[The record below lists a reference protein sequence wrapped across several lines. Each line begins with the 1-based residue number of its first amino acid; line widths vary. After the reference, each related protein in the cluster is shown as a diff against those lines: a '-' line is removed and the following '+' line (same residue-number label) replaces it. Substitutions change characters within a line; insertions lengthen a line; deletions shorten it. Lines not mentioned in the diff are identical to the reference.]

1 MRILFNVHAGSCPC
15 YVISIVVS
23 SHGLCTYTHVFMMLL
38 SMLLLI
44 KAAHV
49 HSLFSFPARLAAQ
62 RARALWACACLLICQ
77 VHVQVR
83 VHHSDLICSDD
94 SGNSSA
100 AGFGRFCGW
109 LSARPFSPPI
119 YRFQK
124 YTFPG
129 VFLRKW
135 LFRRGFVEESPLQE
149 AMWSLVEIECILC
162 SRIQSQQHGRLS
174 TLSRSHHV
182 SALLWLWRSCRI
194 VGKAASRSLA
204 VGRCSGMATSLYRST
219 WFRNHRV
226 VFWLKE

>member
-1 MRILFNVHAGSCPC
+1 MPTFFSWSWWFMLMFFIIMVVHVHVCSWPWWVMRILFNVHAGSCPC

-62 RARALWACACLLICQ
+62 RARVLWACACLLISWCQ

-109 LSARPFSPPI
+109 LSARPFLPPI

-135 LFRRGFVEESPLQE
+135 LFRRGFVEESPLQV
-149 AMWSLVEIECILC
+149 MNM
-162 SRIQSQQHGRLS
+162 QY
-174 TLSRSHHV
+174 T
-182 SALLWLWRSCRI
+182 
-194 VGKAASRSLA
+194 
-204 VGRCSGMATSLYRST
+204 
-219 WFRNHRV
+219 
-226 VFWLKE
+226 